1 MDEGVSA
8 SLSRGSTE
16 LEMSRRMRPNC
27 CCFCSFSDD
36 EVVPAA
42 VAAVAPAETASE
54 AAVDGELLFAKNV
67 FQIVVFEGC

>member
-27 CCFCSFSDD
+27 CCFCSFSID
-36 EVVPAA
+36 E
-42 VAAVAPAETASE
+42 VAPAETASE
-54 AAVDGELLFAKNV
+54 ASAAAAGMAAVDGELLMAKNV

>member
-1 MDEGVSA
+1 MEEGVSA

-27 CCFCSFSDD
+27 CCFCSLSVD
-36 EVVPAA
+36 EVIPAA
-42 VAAVAPAETASE
+42 AASGTNAAAAGM
-54 AAVDGELLFAKNV
+54 AAVDGGLLIVKNV